1 MAYNTLYRTLTTS
14 KSYNVVETFVI
25 SDGSYPTLDKVEK
38 WLQHDFWRFH
48 RSDTRFGAKWNSA
61 FIYTQI
67 ISTVPVMTQIRGH
80 HAIYCRPTKCRIM
93 SYHVRKWIY
102 PQLKTRES
110 FTEEVVVRNNF
121 VQIINEDFLSK

>member
-1 MAYNTLYRTLTTS
+1 MLLRLLL
-14 KSYNVVETFVI
+14 FLI
-25 SDGSYPTLDKVEK
+25 SALDKVEK

-48 RSDTRFGAKWNSA
+48 RSDTRFGAKWDSA